1 MDTLSRLFDGMRTAS
16 TGLSAQRAKIDVIA
30 RNIANAHT
38 TRTPEGG
45 PYRRQVVRFEPILV
59 RSVNGRQDPA
69 GVRVAAVESDRTTP
83 FERIFDRSH
92 PDADA
97 QGFVS
102 LPNVNATQEMADLII
117 SMRSYE
123 AGISVQETFVTMA
136 ERALRLAQ

>member
-1 MDTLSRLFDGMRTAS
+1 METLSRLFEGMHTAA
-16 TGLSAQRAKIDVIA
+16 TGLQAQRAKIDVIA

-38 TRTPEGG
+38 TRTPDGG
-45 PYRRQVVRFEPILV
+45 PYRRQVVRFEPILA
-59 RSVNGRQDPA
+59 RLENGQRTSI
-69 GVRVAAVESDRTTP
+69 GVRVAGVEVDRNTP

-102 LPNVNATQEMADLII
+102 LPNVNATQEMADLIVAA
-117 SMRSYE
+117 RAYE
-123 AGISVQETFVTMA
+123 SGVSVQETFVSMA